1 MKFVILRIQR
11 RKKWNPLDM
20 IPVIVRDQDVRLRS
34 FSAIR
39 RGPTAPQHA
48 QPRAAIQNKLRAVR
62 SDQLQTRRIAAV
74 APRRRV
80 YRRRRS
86 AHAPE
91 TQFGDGIGHCSECK
105 TPECRLVPRQHAG
118 NGKLVSWSQRT
129 EGASIDSRSRSVI
142 VPNKHRKGLHR
153 RHRAGRIRRMAA
165 HSHDHGHAGH
175 SHSPGHSHPTLRPS
189 VLGWAMAATLGLVVA
204 EFFGGVLGRSVAL
217 LNDAVHNL
225 SDVPTLGISYLA
237 MRWAERPADSEK
249 TYGYHRAGT
258 LAAFTNAFVLV
269 LLSLWLGYE
278 AFERIRSPVAVVESW
293 MIWTSVAALVVN
305 GGITLAL
312 VRGRGDLNLRSIL
325 VHNFGDAL
333 STFAIIAGALII
345 HATGASWIDP
355 LLGLAIGLLVLWS
368 SIGIL
373 RESSHILL
381 EGRPLDLRVEDV
393 ARAILTVEGV
403 EEVHDVHL
411 WSLGGGHHALS
422 LHARIPDMHLDEC
435 ERLLVSIQRVA
446 AKEFGVE
453 HTTVQLERA
462 GLPAKSGY
470 VMPERAKK

>member
-1 MKFVILRIQR
+1 
-11 RKKWNPLDM
+11 
-20 IPVIVRDQDVRLRS
+20 
-34 FSAIR
+34 
-39 RGPTAPQHA
+39 
-48 QPRAAIQNKLRAVR
+48 
-62 SDQLQTRRIAAV
+62 
-74 APRRRV
+74 
-80 YRRRRS
+80 
-86 AHAPE
+86 
-91 TQFGDGIGHCSECK
+91 
-105 TPECRLVPRQHAG
+105 
-118 NGKLVSWSQRT
+118 
-129 EGASIDSRSRSVI
+129 
-142 VPNKHRKGLHR
+142 
-153 RHRAGRIRRMAA
+153 MAA
-165 HSHDHGHAGH
+165 HSHEHDHTGHSHSHDHGHAGH
-175 SHSPGHSHPTLRPS
+175 SHPTLSPS
-189 VLGWAMAATLGLVVA
+189 VLGWAMAATLALVVA
-204 EFFGGVLGRSVAL
+204 EVFGGILGRSVAL

-225 SDVPTLGISYLA
+225 SDVPALGISYLA
-237 MRWAERPADSEK
+237 MRWAQRPADSEK

-258 LAAFTNAFVLV
+258 LAAYTNAFALV

-278 AFERIRSPVAVVESW
+278 AFERFRSPVEVVESW
-293 MIWTSVAALVVN
+293 MIWTSVGALAVN

-333 STFAIIAGALII
+333 SNIAIIAGALII
-345 HATGASWIDP
+345 HATGAHWIDP

-393 ARAILTVEGV
+393 ARAILKIEGV
-403 EEVHDVHL
+403 QEVHDVHL

-435 ERLLVSIQRVA
+435 ECLLTSIKQVA

-462 GLPAKSGY
+462 GLPAQSGY
-470 VMPERAKK
+470 VMPEPAKK